1 MIPYNYR
8 NIATIIVDK
17 IIEYQI
23 KSISENQQFDNIIM
37 LSESEYEYKDYIF
50 SCETVPSKY
59 EPKYLNL
66 QLAFK
71 WFVTKK
77 SHLPL
82 TKILFGS
89 IYQHYVGNDCDIL
102 VLNSDLD
109 LETLNEYHNILQ
121 IIYAYI
127 RESIDDVYD
136 SVLLDYIKENN
147 YLLIPKYELYNQIKL
162 EYEKY
167 YDNHK

>member
-1 MIPYNYR
+1 MIPYNYK
-8 NIATIIVDK
+8 NIAEIIVDK
-17 IIEYQI
+17 IIAYQI
-23 KSISENQQFDNIIM
+23 KLISESQHFDNIIM
-37 LSESEYEYKDYIF
+37 LSECEYEYKDYIF
-50 SCETVPSKY
+50 SCETIASKY

-66 QLAFK
+66 QLVFK

-77 SHLPL
+77 SFTPL

-89 IYQHYVGNDCDIL
+89 IYQHYIGYDSDIL

-109 LETLNEYHNILQ
+109 TETLNEYHNILQ
-121 IIYAYI
+121 IIYAYV
-127 RESIDDVYD
+127 RESIEDVYD

-167 YDNHK
+167 YHK